1 MDEIAFLRKY
11 GRFVE
16 IAKVEVLHP
25 AVRVL
30 VNFWDPDY
38 RCFSFGSINL
48 CLTMKERICDVD

>member
-1 MDEIAFLRKY
+1 VDEIAFLRKY
-11 GRFVE
+11 GRLVE

-30 VNFWDPDY
+30 VHFWDPDY